1 MAGKVVVAQ
10 AEGGRGLLGAGTHPG
25 HGRSDH
31 EVERLVQERL
41 NTQVA
46 ARLEEVARILEQQGA
61 NRFRV
66 RAYLRGAAT
75 VRRLDRGVDEIL
87 REGGLPALQL
97 LPGIGP
103 SLARSIQALV
113 TSGRLPMLERLRGEG
128 DPEALLA
135 TVPGI
140 GRGTAERLHRD
151 LGIETLEELEAMA
164 SDTRLQAVAGIGAK
178 RLAGIRDSLAHR
190 LERVRRPPPAVS
202 EPPPVAELLDVDREY
217 REKATAGRLSRIAP
231 RRFNP
236 GGKAW
241 LSVLHTVRGE
251 RHYTA
256 LFSNSARAHA
266 QQATHDWVVL
276 YYDSGDAEGQST
288 VITALRGPL
297 RGRRI
302 VPGRE
307 AECAEHYAPD
317 TPHALAS

>member
-1 MAGKVVVAQ
+1 
-10 AEGGRGLLGAGTHPG
+10 
-25 HGRSDH
+25 
-31 EVERLVQERL
+31 VQEPL
-41 NTQVA
+41 NAQVA

-66 RAYLRGAAT
+66 RAYLRGAT
-75 VRRLDRGVDEIL
+75 TLRRLDRGVDEIL
-87 REGGLPALQL
+87 RQGGLAAVQELS
-97 LPGIGP
+97 GIGP

-113 TSGRLPMLERLRGEG
+113 TSGRLPMLERLRGAG

-140 GRGTAERLHRD
+140 GRRTAERLHRD
-151 LGIETLEELEAMA
+151 LGVESLEELLAMA
-164 SDTRLQAVAGIGAK
+164 GDSRLTAAAGIGAK

-190 LERVRRPPPAVS
+190 LDRVRRPPSADS
-202 EPPPVAELLDVDREY
+202 APPPIAELLEVDREY
-217 REKATAGRLSRIAP
+217 REKAAAGRLSLIAP

-241 LSVLHTVRGE
+241 LPVLHTARGE

-266 QQATHDWVVL
+266 QAATRDWVVL
-276 YYDSGDAEGQST
+276 YYDSDGTEGQST

-307 AECAEHYAPD
+307 TECAEHYSPE